1 MVSDDVSA
9 ATVPAATVYR
19 APVQPK
25 PWGHEV
31 IFAAVEGRYVGKLIH
46 VNAGHSLSTQYHR
59 QKEETISLVSGEAVV
74 EHGPDGDHLVAVRF
88 APGDTIH
95 LPAGVVHRIEA
106 VTDIVFAECSTAAQG
121 WRHDVV
127 RLDDAYGRAGTREP

>member
-1 MVSDDVSA
+1 MVSDD
-9 ATVPAATVYR
+9 VPAATVYR
-19 APVQPK
+19 APVQSK

-31 IFAAVEGRYVGKLIH
+31 IFAAVEGCYVGKLIH

-59 QKEETISLVSGEAVV
+59 EKEETISLVSGEAVV
-74 EHGPDGDHLVAVRF
+74 EHGPDADHLATARL

-106 VTDIVFAECSTAAQG
+106 VTDIVVAECSTAGPG

-127 RLDDAYGRAGTREP
+127 RVSDAYGRAGTAEP

>member
-1 MVSDDVSA
+1 MASDDRPV
-9 ATVPAATVYR
+9 ATVYR

-31 IFAAVEGRYVGKLIH
+31 IFAAVEGCYVGKLIH
-46 VNAGHSLSTQYHR
+46 VGAGHSLSTQYHR
-59 QKEETISLVSGEAVV
+59 DKDETISLVSGEAIV
-74 EHGPDGDHLVAVRF
+74 EHGPAADRLTAVRF

-106 VTDIVFAECSTAAQG
+106 VTDIVFAECSTAPEG

-127 RLDDAYGRAGTREP
+127 RLSDAYGRAGTAEP